1 MANKKTVTE
10 FPFAEAGIPA
20 EAVEAPVEPKEAV
33 LPETVLI
40 PRAVLKQFI
49 DLAEGLEQ
57 ADKAYKACQ
66 AEPFRSFAQS
76 AYKAANVQAAI
87 QAAKEALGQA

>member
-33 LPETVLI
+33 LPETVSV

-49 DLAEGLEQ
+49 DLADGLAE
-57 ADKAYKACQ
+57 ADRLYKSCQSDGFREYAKGAY
-66 AEPFRSFAQS
+66 R
-76 AYKAANVQAAI
+76 AANVQAAVE
-87 QAAKEALGQA
+87 QAREALGNV